1 LAPVRWVVIAILAL
15 SSVASASPRDWAGS
29 AACGKCH
36 PAQLAA
42 WQATRHAMTRDR
54 FPEKPQAKC
63 LACHGTGDA
72 PAGQAIAVEVG
83 CEACHSAGAA
93 YAADD
98 IMRNRFVALALGL
111 ADLSTP
117 KARTTLCMT
126 CHSRST
132 KKLDL
137 TAPVHPVKK

>member
-1 LAPVRWVVIAILAL
+1 LAPVRWALTVILAL
-15 SSVASASPRDWAGS
+15 CSVASASPRDWAGS
-29 AACGKCH
+29 GACGKCH
-36 PAQLAA
+36 PQQLAA

-72 PAGQAIAVEVG
+72 PAGTAIAVEVG
-83 CEACHSAGAA
+83 CEACHGAGAA
-93 YAADD
+93 YATDD
-98 IMRNRFVALALGL
+98 LMRNRFAALALGL

-117 KARTTLCMT
+117 KARTALCMT
-126 CHSRST
+126 CHSRMT

-137 TAPVHPVKK
+137 SAPVHPVKK